1 MARRRMTQLA
11 GALSSFAVVAV
22 IAIALPAH
30 ATIPIPPEGGS
41 LYPDV
46 NMEAVLL
53 AAQLDPPKSETR
65 VTPGAKAS
73 VARVERALVR
83 KGLLAKS
90 YVDGHYGSSTR
101 SAYSRWQRRL
111 GASTAIDANGLPGK
125 TSLTKLGKGRFEVKR
140 IVVPGSQ
147 VNVDGHKLNTRTN
160 RMKMAAARRLRRDC
174 KFSVTQGSDSTDVG
188 ESAGTHAGGGAL
200 DISVKRGCGER
211 HRSAVR
217 ALRQVGFAA
226 WYRPWVGN
234 EHIHAIAISDP
245 DLSGPAQRQVS
256 EYYRGGDGLEGDGS
270 DNGPNVT
277 KRTWEQY
284 KRSR

>member
-1 MARRRMTQLA
+1 MTQLA

-30 ATIPIPPEGGS
+30 AAYPPEGGS
-41 LYPDV
+41 SLPDV

-53 AAQLDPPKSETR
+53 AAQLDPPKSGTGI
-65 VTPGAKAS
+65 TPGSKES

-90 YVDGHYGSSTR
+90 SVDGHYGSSTR

-111 GASTAIDANGLPGK
+111 GASTAIGANGLPGK

-147 VNVDGHKLNTRTN
+147 VNVDGERINRRTN

-174 KFSVTQGSDSTDVG
+174 KFSVTQGSYSTDVG

-200 DISVKRGCGER
+200 DISVNRGCGAR
-211 HRSAVR
+211 HRSAVE

-226 WYRPWVGN
+226 WYRPTLPGEWPA
-234 EHIHAIAISDP
+234 HIHAIAISDP
-245 DLSGPAQRQVS
+245 DLSGPAQEQVS
-256 EYYRGGDGLEGDGS
+256 DYYRGRNGLADDGP
-270 DNGPNVT
+270 DNGPNVK

-284 KRSR
+284 MRSR

>member
-30 ATIPIPPEGGS
+30 AAYPPEGGS
-41 LYPDV
+41 SLPDV

-53 AAQLDPPKSETR
+53 AAQLDPPKSGTGI
-65 VTPGAKAS
+65 TPGSKES

-83 KGLLAKS
+83 KGLLAKR

-111 GASTAIDANGLPGK
+111 GADTRIGTNGLPGK
-125 TSLTKLGKGRFEVKR
+125 TSLTKLGRGRFEVKR
-140 IVVPGSQ
+140 IVTPGRRFKH
-147 VNVDGHKLNTRTN
+147 NGHERNMRTHQ
-160 RMKMAAARRLRRDC
+160 MKIAAARNLRRDC
-174 KFSVTQGSDSTDVG
+174 KFFLSQGSYTWANP
-188 ESAGTHAGGGAL
+188 ESAGTHGGGGAL
-200 DISVKRGCGER
+200 DIEVDRGCGKR

-226 WYRPWVGN
+226 WYRPWAGN